1 MSSKISTAGL
11 IKKCQRF
18 ITSDFADK
26 TLEYLIREAVIQAD
40 RDLHNCD
47 SLHPLAWD
55 IVPYDEL
62 RCNIAAEI
70 SAITQ
75 ANPGVITAASYDS
88 DVAGHGFHN
97 HATIRD
103 IVTIDGIDGMEQLNA
118 RQFLVEYINATTF
131 SLKSL
136 DGQADIDT
144 TNYDA
149 YSSGGAIYH
158 SGFVLNTVTILANV
172 NSKWTIKKILPDVT
186 FDGFPT
192 HPISESAIRNNQAW
206 LDISSARRPAKTRQ
220 WQHMTT
226 DSAVSYY
233 LFWYPAAD
241 QAYNVGFNYQK
252 EIPDI
257 STWNSSTYPFHP
269 ADAHDAI
276 WHGALAH
283 LVGLDKRLQRSSEK
297 TIATN
302 LEVLFAKIWITKWEL
317 DKVRIKKLSR
327 RMLSSSGGI
336 SSGLSA

>member
-1 MSSKISTAGL
+1 MSSKILTSNL
-11 IKKCQRF
+11 IKKCKRF
-18 ITSDFADK
+18 ITSDFKDK
-26 TLEYLIREAVIQAD
+26 PLGFLIREAIIQAD

-62 RCNIAAEI
+62 RCNAAAKI

-75 ANPGVITAASYDS
+75 ADPGVITAASYDS
-88 DVAGHGFHN
+88 DVTGHGFNDHS
-97 HATIRD
+97 TIRD
-103 IVTIDGIDGMEQLNA
+103 IVTIDGNDGMEQLNE
-118 RQFLVEYINATTF
+118 RQFLVEYIDATTF

-136 DGQADIDT
+136 DGQADINT

-158 SGFVLNTVTILANV
+158 SGFVLNTTIILANV
-172 NSKWTIKKILPDVT
+172 ASKWTIKKILPDVT

-192 HPISESAIRNNQAW
+192 DPISESIIRNNQAW
-206 LDISSARRPAKTRQ
+206 LDISSARRPARTRQ
-220 WQHMTT
+220 WQHLTT
-226 DSAVSYY
+226 DSATSYY

-241 QAYNVGFNYQK
+241 QAYNVGLNYQK
-252 EIPDI
+252 EVPDI
-257 STWNSSTYPFHP
+257 STWTGSVYPFHP
-269 ADAHDAI
+269 PEAHDAI

-302 LEVLFAKIWITKWEL
+302 LEVLFAKIWIAKWEA
-317 DKVRIKKLSR
+317 DKSRIRKLSR
-327 RMLSSSGGI
+327 KMLGASGGM
-336 SSGLSA
+336 GGFSA